1 MRTAGTI
8 QWCIGIRV
16 DIQHGM
22 FLEQLL
28 KDWDC
33 LLMKFQ
39 DNTMNNMGIDLQ
51 KLYIGIEM
59 EMFIVMVILDIDR
72 VMVLIR

>member
-1 MRTAGTI
+1 
-8 QWCIGIRV
+8 
-16 DIQHGM
+16 
-22 FLEQLL
+22 
-28 KDWDC
+28 
-33 LLMKFQ
+33 MKFQ